1 MLKSKCFPVAKK
13 FASVYGL
20 LRLSIGD
27 AMRLV
32 LNNQPESQLALTLNQ
47 HLQKG
52 LTVPDAL
59 AIQALDAALMNHV
72 CNTTG

>member
-1 MLKSKCFPVAKK
+1 
-13 FASVYGL
+13 
-20 LRLSIGD
+20 
-27 AMRLV
+27 MRLV